1 MKGMDKLAA
10 LRALM
15 ARRGLDAYIVPSTD
29 PHQSE
34 YLPEFWQRRRFL
46 SGFTGSAGDVVV
58 TRTAAGLW
66 TDSRYHLQA
75 EHELDPRSFTLFKLG
90 LPGVPDWREWLAREL
105 KKGSTVAID
114 PRLITHGDSINLE
127 KTLGNRGRRLKTVN
141 QNLVDMLWK
150 DRPAPSRRPV
160 FPHAPRFAGETV
172 ASKLSRV
179 RGKMKEAGVEFHILS
194 RLDDI
199 AWLFNIRGS
208 DVPYNPVAIAY
219 ALVGRK
225 TARLYIDPV
234 KVTPVLNAALKGQ
247 ADIRPYDAFGGDLDR
262 LARRGLRVWADDGST
277 SRWITSCLGKKTARH
292 SEPSPV
298 GLFKAVKSA
307 AEIRGAREA
316 HLADGAALVKFLSWL
331 DRALKSGTVTELS
344 AERKL
349 LEFRAQNRLF
359 RGPSFRTISA
369 FGPHAAVVHYA
380 ADEKSD
386 IPLGRRGLYLIDSGG
401 QYRNGTTDITR
412 TVCLGRPTNE
422 EKEAFTLV
430 LKGLIALTTAAF
442 PAGTAGRQL
451 DALARTALW
460 DRGMNYGHGTGHG
473 VGAFLSVHEGPQ
485 AISPTRCRGT
495 ALEPG
500 MITSIEPGFYLEG
513 LFGVRLENLVL
524 VVVDKKRSS
533 AKQKFFTLEIL
544 SLCPIDISGLD
555 PKLLDPRE
563 IAWLNAYHA
572 RVKKAL
578 SPLLGRAEAEWLRKN
593 THPL

>member
-1 MKGMDKLAA
+1 MDKLSS

-15 ARRGLDAYIVPSTD
+15 ARRGLEAYVVPSTD

-75 EHELDPRSFTLFKLG
+75 EQELGSSSFTLFQLG
-90 LPGVPDWREWLAREL
+90 LPGVPGWQEWLAREL
-105 KKGSTVAID
+105 KKGSTVGID
-114 PRLITHGDSINLE
+114 PKLITHKDYVKLE
-127 KTLGNRGRRLKTVN
+127 KILRNRGKRLKAVN
-141 QNLVDMLWK
+141 HNLVDMLWK

-160 FPHAPRFAGETV
+160 LPHSPRFAGETV
-172 ASKLSRV
+172 ASKLSRI
-179 RGKMKEAGVEFHILS
+179 RGKMKEAGVDLHVLS

-225 TARLYIDPV
+225 IARLYIDPV
-234 KVTPVLNAALKGQ
+234 KVTPELYAALKGS
-247 ADIRPYDAFGGDLDR
+247 ADIKPYDAFGGDLDH
-262 LARRGLRVWADDGST
+262 LARRGLRFWADDGST
-277 SRWITSCLGKKTARH
+277 SRWITSILGKKTARH
-292 SEPSPV
+292 PEPSPV
-298 GLFKAVKSA
+298 GLFKALKNA
-307 AEIRGAREA
+307 AEIRGAQEA
-316 HLADGAALVKFLSWL
+316 HLADGAALVGFLSWL
-331 DRALKSGTVTELS
+331 DRASKGGTVTELS

-349 LEFRAQNRLF
+349 LEFKRQNRLF

-380 ADEKSD
+380 ADANSD

-412 TVCLGRPTNE
+412 TVCLGRPTRE

-430 LKGLIALTTAAF
+430 LKGLISLTTAAF

-451 DALARTALW
+451 DALARIALW
-460 DRGMNYGHGTGHG
+460 DRGWNYGHGTGHG

-500 MITSIEPGFYLEG
+500 MITSIEPGFYLESR
-513 LFGVRLENLVL
+513 FGVRLENLVL
-524 VVVDKKRSS
+524 VVVDKRRSS
-533 AKQKFFTLEIL
+533 AKQKFFTFETL
-544 SLCPIDISGLD
+544 SLCPIDISALD
-555 PKLLDPRE
+555 PQLLAAGE

-572 RVKKAL
+572 GVKKAL
-578 SPLLGRAEAEWLRKN
+578 RPFLGRAEAEWLQQN